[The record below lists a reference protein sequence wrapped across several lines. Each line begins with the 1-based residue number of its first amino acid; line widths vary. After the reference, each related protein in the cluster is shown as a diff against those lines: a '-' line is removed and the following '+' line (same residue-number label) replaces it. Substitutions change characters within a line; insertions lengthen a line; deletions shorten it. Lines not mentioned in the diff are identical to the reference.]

1 MGLFAGLTAAPWKIA
16 TGGALALL
24 LGVSVYT
31 GVQVVENRRL
41 TTMNSEL
48 DRKINDPESGLVV
61 RLTKA
66 QTDTVILKTTIERQT
81 AQFKAKAAEDA
92 RVLASTRA
100 ALTQTQKDNRRLLA
114 DAARLTAL
122 PPQGDTVCQ
131 RLLDIDSRVQET
143 LQ

>member
-1 MGLFAGLTAAPWKIA
+1 MFPIPSPWKLA
-16 TGGALALL
+16 TGGALAVL

-41 TTMNSEL
+41 TAANAEL
-48 DRKINDPESGLVV
+48 DRKINDPQTGFVV

-66 QTDTVILKTTIERQT
+66 ETDTMVLKTTIERQT
-81 AQFKAKAAEDA
+81 AEFKAKAAEDA

-100 ALTQTQKDNRRLLA
+100 ALTQTQRDNRRLLA
-114 DAARLTAL
+114 DASRLTAT
-122 PPQGDTVCQ
+122 PPQGETVCQ